1 MTKWQYNADDKVYY
15 QIGLKYCSE
24 PANEEYEKLA
34 VFVPAGYFNATEN
47 SDGTYTC
54 ELKSDATVGSY
65 TAATA
70 PIVMPINTPGY
81 SAQSALTDYKDVS
94 DYTDQGFIYVHAG
107 CRGRDDGAPAGV
119 TDLKAAIRYIRYNSS
134 VIAGDTESIFTFG
147 MSGGGAQSAIVG
159 ATGDSELYNDYLTA
173 IGAVEGVSDA
183 VAGSMCW
190 CPITNL
196 DTADASYEWM
206 MGTTRSGLSD
216 EEQQISDK
224 LAEAYASYVN
234 SAGFTDENGNALTLT
249 ESSSGIYQ
257 SGSYYDYIK
266 TVIENSLN
274 NFLSDTSFPYDAS
287 SSGSKGGMGGGM
299 PSGEKP
305 DGEMSG
311 APSGEKPD
319 GAPGGNSSDI
329 SSASAIENVDN
340 ITRNNTSSGL
350 SLSGTY
356 ETAQDYIDALN
367 ADGEWVTYD
376 SLTNKATIT
385 SIETFVKALKTA
397 SKNLGAFDQLD
408 AGQGENTLFGY
419 ADGNGAH
426 FDSTLAAIL
435 KGLGSDYASAYETDL
450 AKTDSIGKTAEE
462 RLNMYTPLYY
472 LLQSEK
478 GYGTSTVAKYWR
490 IRTGINQSDTAL
502 TTEVN
507 LALALENYNGV
518 KDVDFET
525 VWGQGHTEAERT
537 GDSTENFIAWVN
549 ACMSNQ

>member
-1 MTKWQYNADDKVYY
+1 
-15 QIGLKYCSE
+15 
-24 PANEEYEKLA
+24 
-34 VFVPAGYFNATEN
+34 
-47 SDGTYTC
+47 
-54 ELKSDATVGSY
+54 
-65 TAATA
+65 
-70 PIVMPINTPGY
+70 
-81 SAQSALTDYKDVS
+81 
-94 DYTDQGFIYVHAG
+94 
-107 CRGRDDGAPAGV
+107 
-119 TDLKAAIRYIRYNSS
+119 
-134 VIAGDTESIFTFG
+134 

-159 ATGDSELYNDYLTA
+159 ATGDSDLYSDYLSA

-183 VAGSMCW
+183 VTGSMCW

-196 DTADASYEWM
+196 DTADESYEWM

-266 TVIENSLN
+266 TVIETSLN

-305 DGEMSG
+305 DG
-311 APSGEKPD
+311 APSGDKPD
-319 GAPGGNSSDI
+319 GAPGGDSSNSG
-329 SSASAIENVDN
+329 SSSKIEDVDN
-340 ITRNNTSSGL
+340 VTRNNTSSGL

-356 ETAQDYIDALN
+356 ETIQDYIDALN
-367 ADGEWVTYD
+367 ANGEWVTYD
-376 SLTNKATIT
+376 SSVKKATIT
-385 SIETFVKALKTA
+385 SVEAFVNALKTA
-397 SKNLGAFDQLD
+397 SKNLGAFDQFD
-408 AGQGENTLFGY
+408 SGQAENTLFGY